1 MLMLMKEDMPYGF
14 RTKRERVRMGG
25 FQIFC
30 AHDILPSGWSL
41 EWTSSK
47 LLQI

>member
-25 FQIFC
+25 VSN
-30 AHDILPSGWSL
+30 ILC
-41 EWTSSK
+41 T
-47 LLQI
+47 

>member
-25 FQIFC
+25 GFKYFVHMIYC
-30 AHDILPSGWSL
+30 
-41 EWTSSK
+41 
-47 LLQI
+47 LQDGV